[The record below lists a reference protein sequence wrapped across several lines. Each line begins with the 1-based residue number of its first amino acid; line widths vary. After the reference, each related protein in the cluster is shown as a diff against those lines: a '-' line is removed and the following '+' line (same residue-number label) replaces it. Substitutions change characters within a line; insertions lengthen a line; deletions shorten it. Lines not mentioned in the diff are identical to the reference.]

1 MGDPLRYAL
10 IGLAVSLCG
19 LSVADACGDKLAPL
33 GGGVM
38 FGRVFNSRHPSK
50 LVLFMTPESQLR
62 AANAELHLDNALAR
76 AGHTVRTVS
85 TRAELEESLHAG
97 AADLVVTDWV
107 DARALDSA
115 IGGRVAI
122 LPVLADAGKP
132 GGADALT
139 ATGCLVDLHK
149 HNGRQV
155 IRAVDEALERRGKGL
170 PESCGKAPT
179 AAAG

>member
-1 MGDPLRYAL
+1 MANPLRSAL
-10 IGLAVSLCG
+10 MALAFSVLAF
-19 LSVADACGDKLAPL
+19 SVADACGDKLAPL

-107 DARALDSA
+107 DARELDSE

-122 LPVLADAGKP
+122 LPVAADARK
-132 GGADALT
+132 GAAAALT
-139 ATGCLVDLHK
+139 ASGCLVDVYKHK
-149 HNGRQV
+149 GRQV
-155 IRAVDEALERRGKGL
+155 VRAVDEVLERHGKGL
-170 PESCGKAPT
+170 PAGCGKAPP
-179 AAAG
+179 AAAS